1 MKSLLGVVLAVVL
14 LAVGVGAGIYYG
26 KSANGAA
33 QSDSDKAAV
42 DQTHQLLFYPM
53 ARFVA
58 SVSDE
63 NYSRYLV
70 LELSLSTHSQ
80 TFLTQLDQ
88 QAPVLRNVLVKYFA
102 NTSREQA
109 KQTFED
115 VNKVQQALLQK
126 FNEALKLQGIDSK
139 LEQVLVTNVY
149 LQ

>member
-1 MKSLLGVVLAVVL
+1 
-14 LAVGVGAGIYYG
+14 
-26 KSANGAA
+26 
-33 QSDSDKAAV
+33 
-42 DQTHQLLFYPM
+42 
-53 ARFVA
+53 
-58 SVSDE
+58 
-63 NYSRYLV
+63 V

-126 FNEALKLQGIDSK
+126 FNEALKQQGIDSK